1 MNTVN
6 TKAPPGPGA
15 EIDLLGWGFAQD
27 PHSRYALLRAA
38 GEVRKHVVKTLATEL
53 NAWVVAD
60 YEQARALLADARLSK
75 EIEPLLDAMAANAVD
90 PAQTIAR
97 TPRSMLFSD
106 PPDHTRLRR
115 LLGSA
120 FTMRRVEQLRPWI
133 EELTDSLLDRV
144 VPGEEFD
151 FVERIGMA
159 LPIFVIGKLLGIP
172 PERHDDFRDWNGV
185 LASLQT
191 SAEQKREAHGLAFGY
206 IGELIEA
213 KRREPGDDLVS
224 ALIAAQEDGGS
235 LDDPE
240 LLATTY
246 LMMNAGYETTAHMLS
261 SGVLGLLEQPEQQAL
276 LRADAGL
283 LPGAVEEFLRL
294 ESPLNMATIRFT
306 AEPVQLGTTVIP
318 AGEIV
323 FIALLSANRD
333 PERFPDPDRLDVT
346 RSNRGHLSFGHG
358 IHHCIGAPLARMEGE
373 IVFGRL
379 LDRFPSW
386 ELAAPA
392 ESLRWK
398 YSAQFRG
405 LESLPL
411 RLA

>member
-1 MNTVN
+1 
-6 TKAPPGPGA
+6 
-15 EIDLLGWGFAQD
+15 
-27 PHSRYALLRAA
+27 
-38 GEVRKHVVKTLATEL
+38 
-53 NAWVVAD
+53 
-60 YEQARALLADARLSK
+60 
-75 EIEPLLDAMAANAVD
+75 
-90 PAQTIAR
+90 
-97 TPRSMLFSD
+97 
-106 PPDHTRLRR
+106 
-115 LLGSA
+115 
-120 FTMRRVEQLRPWI
+120 
-133 EELTDSLLDRV
+133 

-172 PERHDDFRDWNGV
+172 QERHDDFRDWNGV

-235 LDDPE
+235 
-240 LLATTY
+240 
-246 LMMNAGYETTAHMLS
+246 
-261 SGVLGLLEQPEQQAL
+261 LLEQPEQQAL

-405 LESLPL
+405 LEALPL